1 MFPKFGC
8 FHRHILGGGDNKF
21 YTIIFKNLCFV
32 YNLNKV
38 IRTTSRFPR
47 QLSYIT
53 ECCHMITASALV
65 PLISVANEYAN
76 DWILQWRATMLNFL
90 CGISHIGCSD
100 PSWNCWKFP
109 MRSVSC
115 SGLEHWFTSVIF
127 KVGWGEVE
135 VVARETYEV

>member
-21 YTIIFKNLCFV
+21 YTITFKNLCFV

-38 IRTTSRFPR
+38 IHTTSRFPR

-76 DWILQWRATMLNFL
+76 DWILQDMIVTFDFQWTAAIGLDYTYDHVGKDNFSAL
-90 CGISHIGCSD
+90 
-100 PSWNCWKFP
+100 
-109 MRSVSC
+109 
-115 SGLEHWFTSVIF
+115 
-127 KVGWGEVE
+127 
-135 VVARETYEV
+135 